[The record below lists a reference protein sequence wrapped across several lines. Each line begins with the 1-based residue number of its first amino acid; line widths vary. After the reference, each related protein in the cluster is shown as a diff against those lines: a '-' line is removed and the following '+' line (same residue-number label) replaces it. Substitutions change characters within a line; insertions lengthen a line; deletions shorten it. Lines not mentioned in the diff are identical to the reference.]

1 LINSCVLYLIY
12 LVKNA
17 IFVDFQTNKTDEV
30 TLKLNTP
37 AKVYL
42 SIGLIFTLLII
53 AYFLFKTPKEDK
65 IKPTLPNHYVNCNQ
79 LINATAP
86 IEPSDIIKD
95 KNDVQLVHART
106 NGLKRPFKTN
116 GEFDSTYKKMVE
128 NYELVEV
135 KDCRLYHVKNLKHS
149 HPYLIPEA
157 VSMIDEIAIR
167 FQTKL
172 KEKELGNYCFF
183 LTSILRTEESQEKL
197 SHHNG
202 NASDTTAHFF
212 ATTVDISYKHFLNL
226 DNDSIV
232 PKWEIIQELTKTL
245 LEMRKECKLLAV
257 RERKQSCFHITVVCC
272 KPED

>member
-1 LINSCVLYLIY
+1 VTSKYNTHI
-12 LVKNA
+12 K
-17 IFVDFQTNKTDEV
+17 IFI
-30 TLKLNTP
+30 
-37 AKVYL
+37 
-42 SIGLIFTLLII
+42 SIGIVFALFVTVYFIF
-53 AYFLFKTPKEDK
+53 KKPKE
-65 IKPTLPNHYVNCNQ
+65 IEKPPLPNNYTNCNQ
-79 LINATAP
+79 LTNASAP
-86 IEPSDIIKD
+86 IEPADIISD
-95 KNDVQLVHART
+95 KNDVQLVHARK
-106 NGLKRPFKTN
+106 NGLKKPFETN
-116 GEFDSTYKKMVE
+116 AEFDSTYKKMVE
-128 NYELVEV
+128 NYDLVEV
-135 KDCRLYHVKNLKHS
+135 KDSRLYHLKTLKHS

-183 LTSILRTEESQEKL
+183 LTSILRTKESQEKL

-272 KPED
+272 KPKD

>member
-1 LINSCVLYLIY
+1 MTI
-12 LVKNA
+12 
-17 IFVDFQTNKTDEV
+17 
-30 TLKLNTP
+30 KLTT
-37 AKVYL
+37 KQYI
-42 SIGLIFTLLII
+42 SIGIVFTLFVVT
-53 AYFLFKTPKEDK
+53 YFLLKSPTEISEKTP
-65 IKPTLPNHYVNCNQ
+65 LPNDYTNCDQ
-79 LINATAP
+79 LTNATAP
-86 IEPSDIIKD
+86 IEPAEIISD

-106 NGLKRPFKTN
+106 NGLKKPFETN
-116 GEFDSTYKKMVE
+116 AEFDSTYKKMVE
-128 NYELVEV
+128 DYELVEV
-135 KDCRLYHVKNLKHS
+135 KDSRLYHLKTLKHS

-167 FQTKL
+167 FQAKL

-183 LTSILRTEESQEKL
+183 LTSILRTVESQEKL
-197 SHHNG
+197 SKHNG

-226 DNDSIV
+226 DNDSVV

-272 KPED
+272 KENLN

>member
-1 LINSCVLYLIY
+1 
-12 LVKNA
+12 
-17 IFVDFQTNKTDEV
+17 V
-30 TLKLNTP
+30 TLKINKPT
-37 AKVYL
+37 KIYL
-42 SIGLIFTLLII
+42 SIGIIFALLISL
-53 AYFLFKTPKEDK
+53 YFVFKKPKEVE
-65 IKPTLPNHYVNCNQ
+65 IPELPNHYTNCNQ
-79 LINATAP
+79 LTNATAP
-86 IEPSDIIKD
+86 IEPAEIISD
-95 KNDVQLVHART
+95 KNDVQLIHARA
-106 NGLKRPFKTN
+106 NGLKKPFETN
-116 GEFDSTYKKMVE
+116 AQFDSTYKKMVE

-135 KDCRLYHVKNLKHS
+135 KDSRLYHLKTLKHS

-167 FQTKL
+167 FQAKL

-183 LTSILRTEESQEKL
+183 LTSILRTVESQEKL
-197 SHHNG
+197 SRHNG

-272 KPED
+272 KEVRNLN

>member
-1 LINSCVLYLIY
+1 MISKISPTKKLYLFVGILFI
-12 LVKNA
+12 LV
-17 IFVDFQTNKTDEV
+17 
-30 TLKLNTP
+30 
-37 AKVYL
+37 L
-42 SIGLIFTLLII
+42 SF
-53 AYFLFKTPKEDK
+53 YFYYDKPKE
-65 IKPTLPNHYVNCNQ
+65 IIEQPRPNHYIGCNQ

-86 IEPSDIIKD
+86 IEPAEIIKD
-95 KNDVQLVHART
+95 VNTIQLVHARK
-106 NGLKRPFKTN
+106 NGLKKPFKTN
-116 GEFDSTYKKMVE
+116 AEFDSTYKKMVD

-135 KDCRLYHVKNLKHS
+135 KDSRLYHLKTLKHS

-157 VSMIDEIAIR
+157 VSMIDEIAVR
-167 FQTKL
+167 FQDKL
-172 KEKELGNYCFF
+172 KKEKLGNYCFF

-197 SHHNG
+197 SKHNG

-272 KPED
+272 KPKE